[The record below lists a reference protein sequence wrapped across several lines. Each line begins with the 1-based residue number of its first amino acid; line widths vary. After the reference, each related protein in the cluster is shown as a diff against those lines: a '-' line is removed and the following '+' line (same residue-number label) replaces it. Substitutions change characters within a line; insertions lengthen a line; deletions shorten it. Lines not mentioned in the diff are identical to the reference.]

1 MSVATGFDTP
11 HGTPSLRTGTAS
23 LRDAASAKTDSV
35 VRLMERSI
43 GGADQPAIGSGR
55 GPVWPEP
62 RTLDSRPV
70 ARQITVRL
78 DRRTLRGWHIRLLDQ
93 LGQRPDRR
101 LQVEWVLGAHGLPPN
116 AELLFRLEAAIHGL
130 PRPGLATAAEPMAF
144 GTYGA
149 EVAAG
154 EPDLVLDLSG
164 GQTESDAVADR
175 GRPVWRLDF
184 DGMPGEAGL
193 LAALFA
199 GRAPVAALRGSD
211 GIPVAVGRLGAESHT
226 VMLVAFEDYLARS
239 ITLIA
244 AALDGAA
251 STHLPDGTATA
262 LQRQA
267 SFDLGGLGVSRRAA
281 SGLARQIAR
290 RLYALCFHSPQW
302 RVGWRRIVGPDLIDL
317 RRHPEG
323 GWTDLPDDGRRF
335 YADPFAIAHGGSVT
349 LFVEE
354 FDYRRGK
361 GVISALGFD
370 ATGPRGRPEPV
381 LELETHLSYP
391 FVFEADGAVWM
402 IPESH
407 ASGTIDLYR
416 AAAFP
421 GGWVHEAVLVD
432 HVVAGDA
439 TLLHHDGCWWM
450 FATVRAGGGSYSDTL
465 HLWHA
470 PHFRGPWTPHPRNP
484 VLIDVGSARAAGPI
498 VARDG
503 ALIRP
508 VQDCRRG
515 YGAALG
521 LARILRLDAEGYEQR
536 VETRLGPGAAW
547 PGSRLHM
554 LSAAGGFEFID
565 GSRRARSRL
574 LG

>member
-1 MSVATGFDTP
+1 MDGAIGGKDR
-11 HGTPSLRTGTAS
+11 PSAGGRAPAWPGRRKPAP
-23 LRDAASAKTDSV
+23 DSV
-35 VRLMERSI
+35 VRRAS
-43 GGADQPAIGSGR
+43 
-55 GPVWPEP
+55 
-62 RTLDSRPV
+62 V
-70 ARQITVRL
+70 AHDVTVRL
-78 DRRTLRGWHIRLLDQ
+78 DRRALRGWHIRLLDQ

-101 LQVEWVLGAHGLPPN
+101 VRVAWIEDAGGLPPN

-130 PRPGLATAAEPMAF
+130 PRPGLATAAEP
-144 GTYGA
+144 
-149 EVAAG
+149 VALALYEAAPDG
-154 EPDLVLDLSG
+154 EPVDLVLDLSG
-164 GQTESDAVADR
+164 CPTAPMTAR
-175 GRPVWRLDF
+175 TWRLDF
-184 DGMPGEAGL
+184 DGLPGEAGL
-193 LAALFA
+193 LAALF
-199 GRAPVAALRGSD
+199 GRRAPVAALRGPD
-211 GIPVAVGRLGAESHT
+211 GVPVAVGRLGAESHT
-226 VMLVAFEDYLARS
+226 VMLAAFEDYLART

-244 AALDGAA
+244 AALDGGA
-251 STHLPDGTATA
+251 SPVLPDGTEAP
-262 LQRQA
+262 LQPGTP
-267 SFDLGGLGVSRRAA
+267 FDLGSLGAGRRAA
-281 SGLARQIAR
+281 GGLARLIAR
-290 RLYALCFHSPQW
+290 RLYALCFHRPEW
-302 RVGWRRIVGPDLIDL
+302 RVGWRQVEGPDLIDL

-323 GWTDLPDDGRRF
+323 GWIDLPDDGRRF
-335 YADPFAIAHGGSVT
+335 YADPFAIARRGAVT

-361 GVISALGFD
+361 GVISAVGFD
-370 ATGPRGRPEPV
+370 ARGPRGRPEPV

-416 AAAFP
+416 ATAFP
-421 GGWVHEAVLVD
+421 RGWVHEAVLVD
-432 HVVAGDA
+432 GVVAGDA
-439 TLLHHDGCWWM
+439 TLLHHEGRWWL

-470 PHFRGPWTPHPRNP
+470 PHFRGPWTPHRLNP

-508 VQDCRRG
+508 VQDCRQG

-521 LARILRLDAEGYEQR
+521 LARILRLDEGGYAQR

-565 GSRRARSRL
+565 GSRRARMRGL
-574 LG
+574 A

>member
-1 MSVATGFDTP
+1 VSVVTGFSTP
-11 HGTPSLRTGTAS
+11 PMGAS
-23 LRDAASAKTDSV
+23 SGPGIVGLRDGAPPHPGSIVHRMD
-35 VRLMERSI
+35 RSI
-43 GGADQPAIGSGR
+43 GAANRPVAGTSR
-55 GPVWPEP
+55 GPVRPEP
-62 RTLDSRPV
+62 RRVAAPPA

-93 LGQRPDRR
+93 LGQRAERR
-101 LQVEWVLGAHGLPPN
+101 LRVEWVAGAHGLPPN

-144 GTYGA
+144 AAYGTD
-149 EVAAG
+149 AAAD

-164 GQTESDAVADR
+164 ARAGSDA

-199 GRAPVAALRGSD
+199 GRAPVAALRGPD
-211 GIPVAVGRLGAESHT
+211 GSPVAVGRLGAESHT

-239 ITLIA
+239 ITLIT

-251 STHLPDGTATA
+251 SPRLPDGSEAP
-262 LQRQA
+262 LQPGSR
-267 SFDLGGLGVSRRAA
+267 FDLGGLGVSRRAA

-302 RVGWRRIVGPDLIDL
+302 RVGWRRVVGPDLIDL

-370 ATGPRGRPEPV
+370 ESGPRGRPEPV

-416 AAAFP
+416 ATAFP

-439 TLLHHDGCWWM
+439 TLLRHDGCWWM

-508 VQDCRRG
+508 VQDCRQG

-521 LARILRLDAEGYEQR
+521 LARILRLDADGYEQR

>member
-1 MSVATGFDTP
+1 
-11 HGTPSLRTGTAS
+11 
-23 LRDAASAKTDSV
+23 
-35 VRLMERSI
+35 MERAI
-43 GGADQPAIGSGR
+43 GGVERPSAGDGRAPASR
-55 GPVWPEP
+55 ERSAVRPGPA
-62 RTLDSRPV
+62 
-70 ARQITVRL
+70 ARSVTVRL
-78 DRRTLRGWHIRLLDQ
+78 DRRALRGWHIRLLDQ

-101 LQVEWVLGAHGLPPN
+101 VRIAWIEDADGLPPN

-130 PRPGLATAAEPMAF
+130 PRPGLATAAEP
-144 GTYGA
+144 
-149 EVAAG
+149 VALAPYEAG
-154 EPDLVLDLSG
+154 RGGEASDLVLDLSG
-164 GQTESDAVADR
+164 APEEAASAPTS
-175 GRPVWRLDF
+175 PPTWRLDF
-184 DGMPGEAGL
+184 DGVPGEAGL
-193 LAALFA
+193 LSALFA
-199 GRAPVAALRGSD
+199 RRAPVAALRGPD
-211 GIPVAVGRLGAESHT
+211 GVPVAVGRLGAESHT
-226 VMLVAFEDYLARS
+226 VMLAAFEDYLART

-251 STHLPDGTATA
+251 SPTLPDGTEAP
-262 LQRQA
+262 LQPGRP
-267 SFDLGGLGVSRRAA
+267 FDLGGVGAGRRAA
-281 SGLARQIAR
+281 GGLARLIAS
-290 RLYALCFHSPQW
+290 RLYALCFHRPQW
-302 RVGWRRIVGPDLIDL
+302 RVGWRRIEGPDLIDL

-323 GWTDLPDDGRRF
+323 GWIDLPDDGHRF
-335 YADPFAIAHGGSVT
+335 YADPFAIARGGDVT

-361 GVISALGFD
+361 GVISAVGFD
-370 ATGPRGRPEPV
+370 AAGPRGRPEPV

-391 FVFEADGAVWM
+391 FVFEADGQVWM

-416 AAAFP
+416 ATAFP
-421 GGWVHEAVLVD
+421 RGWVHEAVLVD
-432 HVVAGDA
+432 GVVAGDA
-439 TLLHHDGCWWM
+439 TLLHHGGCWWL

-470 PHFRGPWTPHPRNP
+470 PHFRGPWTPHRLNP

-508 VQDCRRG
+508 VQDCRQG

-521 LARILRLDAEGYEQR
+521 LARILRLDADGYAQR

-554 LSAAGGFEFID
+554 LSAAGGLEFID
-565 GSRRARSRL
+565 GSRRAQPRL
-574 LG
+574 LA

>member
-1 MSVATGFDTP
+1 MS
-11 HGTPSLRTGTAS
+11 
-23 LRDAASAKTDSV
+23 
-35 VRLMERSI
+35 
-43 GGADQPAIGSGR
+43 
-55 GPVWPEP
+55 
-62 RTLDSRPV
+62 
-70 ARQITVRL
+70 
-78 DRRTLRGWHIRLLDQ
+78 
-93 LGQRPDRR
+93 
-101 LQVEWVLGAHGLPPN
+101 
-116 AELLFRLEAAIHGL
+116 
-130 PRPGLATAAEPMAF
+130 
-144 GTYGA
+144 
-149 EVAAG
+149 AG
-154 EPDLVLDLSG
+154 
-164 GQTESDAVADR
+164 
-175 GRPVWRLDF
+175 
-184 DGMPGEAGL
+184 
-193 LAALFA
+193 
-199 GRAPVAALRGSD
+199 
-211 GIPVAVGRLGAESHT
+211 
-226 VMLVAFEDYLARS
+226 
-239 ITLIA
+239 
-244 AALDGAA
+244 
-251 STHLPDGTATA
+251 
-262 LQRQA
+262 
-267 SFDLGGLGVSRRAA
+267 
-281 SGLARQIAR
+281 
-290 RLYALCFHSPQW
+290 
-302 RVGWRRIVGPDLIDL
+302 
-317 RRHPEG
+317 
-323 GWTDLPDDGRRF
+323 
-335 YADPFAIAHGGSVT
+335 PFAIAHGGSVT

-370 ATGPRGRPEPV
+370 AAGPRGRPEPV

-416 AAAFP
+416 ATAFP

-439 TLLHHDGCWWM
+439 TLLRHDGRWWM

-521 LARILRLDAEGYEQR
+521 LARILRLDADGYEQR

>member
-1 MSVATGFDTP
+1 
-11 HGTPSLRTGTAS
+11 
-23 LRDAASAKTDSV
+23 
-35 VRLMERSI
+35 MERTI
-43 GGADQPAIGSGR
+43 GGMDRPPAGGGRAPAWSGTR
-55 GPVWPEP
+55 AAG
-62 RTLDSRPV
+62 PV
-70 ARQITVRL
+70 ARTVTVRL
-78 DRRTLRGWHIRLLDQ
+78 GRRTLRGWHIRLLDQ

-101 LQVEWVLGAHGLPPN
+101 VQVAWAEEAGGLPPN
-116 AELLFRLEAAIHGL
+116 AELLFQLEAAIHGL
-130 PRPGLATAAEPMAF
+130 PRPGLATAAEPVALAP
-144 GTYGA
+144 Y
-149 EVAAG
+149 AAG
-154 EPDLVLDLSG
+154 PGDPAEPSDIVLDLSG
-164 GQTESDAVADR
+164 APAEAASAPT
-175 GRPVWRLDF
+175 WRLDF
-184 DGMPGEAGL
+184 DGLPGEAGL
-193 LAALFA
+193 LTALFA
-199 GRAPVAALRGSD
+199 RRAPVAALRGSD
-211 GIPVAVGRLGAESHT
+211 GVPVAVGRLGAESHT
-226 VMLVAFEDYLARS
+226 VMLAAFEDYLART

-251 STHLPDGTATA
+251 SPALPDGAEA
-262 LQRQA
+262 PLQPGA
-267 SFDLGGLGVSRRAA
+267 PFDLGGLGAGRRAA
-281 SGLARQIAR
+281 GGLARLIAR
-290 RLYALCFHSPQW
+290 RLYALCFHRPEW
-302 RVGWRRIVGPDLIDL
+302 RVGWRRIEGPDLIDL

-323 GWTDLPDDGRRF
+323 GWIDLPDDGRRF
-335 YADPFAIAHGGSVT
+335 YADPFAIARGGAVT

-361 GVISALGFD
+361 GVISAVGFD
-370 ATGPRGRPEPV
+370 ARGPRGRPEPV

-416 AAAFP
+416 ATAFP
-421 GGWVHEAVLVD
+421 RGWVHEAVLVD
-432 HVVAGDA
+432 GVVAGDA
-439 TLLHHDGCWWM
+439 TLLHHDGRWWL

-470 PHFRGPWTPHPRNP
+470 PHFRGPWTPHRLNP

-508 VQDCRRG
+508 VQDCRQG

-521 LARILRLDAEGYEQR
+521 LARILRLDADGYAQR

-565 GSRRARSRL
+565 GSRRAQMRGL
-574 LG
+574 A

>member
-1 MSVATGFDTP
+1 
-11 HGTPSLRTGTAS
+11 
-23 LRDAASAKTDSV
+23 
-35 VRLMERSI
+35 MERTI
-43 GGADQPAIGSGR
+43 GGADRPAAGGGR
-55 GPVWPEP
+55 SPAWPGA
-62 RTLDSRPV
+62 RTSAPRPV
-70 ARQITVRL
+70 VRTVTVRL
-78 DRRTLRGWHIRLLDQ
+78 NRRSLRGWHLRLLDR

-101 LQVEWVLGAHGLPPN
+101 IRIAWTEDPGGLPPN

-130 PRPGLATAAEPMAF
+130 SRPGLATAAEP
-144 GTYGA
+144 
-149 EVAAG
+149 VALAAYETEPAG
-154 EPDLVLDLSG
+154 GEGEIILDLSG
-164 GQTESDAVADR
+164 MAPRTAAAHASAAT
-175 GRPVWRLDF
+175 WRLDF
-184 DGMPGEAGL
+184 DGLPGEAGL
-193 LAALFA
+193 LTALFA
-199 GRAPVAALRGSD
+199 GRAPVAALRTSD
-211 GIPVAVGRLGAESHT
+211 GAPVAVGRLGAESHT
-226 VMLVAFEDYLARS
+226 VMLAAFEDYLART

-244 AALDGAA
+244 GALDGAP
-251 STHLPDGTATA
+251 STTLPDGAEA
-262 LQRQA
+262 PLQPG
-267 SFDLGGLGVSRRAA
+267 SPFDLSGLGAGRRAA
-281 SGLARQIAR
+281 EGVARQIAR
-290 RLYALCFHSPQW
+290 RLYALCFHKPQW
-302 RVGWRRIVGPDLIDL
+302 RVGWRRLLGPDLIDL

-323 GWTDLPDDGRRF
+323 GWIDLPDDGRRF
-335 YADPFAIAHGGSVT
+335 YADPVAIARDGAVT

-361 GVISALGFD
+361 GVISAVRFD
-370 ATGPRGRPEPV
+370 AGGPQGRPEPV

-391 FVFEADGAVWM
+391 FVFEADGQVWM

-416 AAAFP
+416 ATAFP

-432 HVVAGDA
+432 GVVASDA
-439 TLLHHDGCWWM
+439 TLLRHGGRWWL

-470 PHFRGPWTPHPRNP
+470 PDFRGPWTPHRCNP

-498 VARDG
+498 VARGG

-508 VQDCRRG
+508 VQDCRGG

-521 LARILRLDAEGYEQR
+521 LARILRLDEDGYAQR

-565 GSRRARSRL
+565 GSRRARPRL

>member
-1 MSVATGFDTP
+1 
-11 HGTPSLRTGTAS
+11 
-23 LRDAASAKTDSV
+23 
-35 VRLMERSI
+35 MERSI
-43 GGADQPAIGSGR
+43 GGADRAPVGGGRAPA
-55 GPVWPEP
+55 WPEP
-62 RTLDSRPV
+62 WAAAACPV
-70 ARQITVRL
+70 RGNVTVRL

-93 LGQRPDRR
+93 LGQGPDRR
-101 LQVEWVLGAHGLPPN
+101 IRISWVDGGGGLPPN

-130 PRPGLATAAEPMAF
+130 PRPGLATAAEPVALAPYE
-144 GTYGA
+144 TGA
-149 EVAAG
+149 DDGAA
-154 EPDLVLDLSG
+154 DIVLDLSG
-164 GQTESDAVADR
+164 APADSATAR
-175 GRPVWRLDF
+175 GSAPTWRLDF

-193 LAALFA
+193 LAALF
-199 GRAPVAALRGSD
+199 GRRAPVAALRGPD
-211 GIPVAVGRLGAESHT
+211 GVPVAVGRLGAESHT
-226 VMLVAFEDYLARS
+226 VMLAAFEDYLART

-244 AALDGAA
+244 AALDGGA
-251 STHLPDGTATA
+251 SATLPDGTETVLKPARA
-262 LQRQA
+262 
-267 SFDLGGLGVSRRAA
+267 FDLGGVGAGRRAA

-290 RLYALCFHSPQW
+290 RLYALCFHGPQW
-302 RVGWRRIVGPDLIDL
+302 RVGWRRVVGPDLIDL

-323 GWTDLPDDGRRF
+323 GWNDLPDDGRRF
-335 YADPFAIAHGGSVT
+335 YADPFAIARDGVVT

-361 GVISALGFD
+361 GVISAVGFD
-370 ATGPRGRPEPV
+370 ADGPRGCPEPV

-391 FVFEADGAVWM
+391 FVFEADGQVWM

-416 AAAFP
+416 ATAFP
-421 GGWVHEAVLVD
+421 RGWVHEAVLVD
-432 HVVAGDA
+432 GVVAGDA
-439 TLLHHDGCWWM
+439 TLLHHGGRWWL

-465 HLWHA
+465 HLWQA
-470 PHFRGPWTPHPRNP
+470 PHFRGPWTPHRHNP

-508 VQDCRRG
+508 VQDCREG

-521 LARILRLDAEGYEQR
+521 LARILRLDEDGYAQR

-565 GSRRARSRL
+565 GSRPARSRL
-574 LG
+574 LA

>member
-1 MSVATGFDTP
+1 
-11 HGTPSLRTGTAS
+11 
-23 LRDAASAKTDSV
+23 
-35 VRLMERSI
+35 MERSVAGADRRPAGS
-43 GGADQPAIGSGR
+43 GGA
-55 GPVWPEP
+55 PEP
-62 RTLDSRPV
+62 RAV
-70 ARQITVRL
+70 AAALTVTVRL

-93 LGQRPDRR
+93 LGQRADRR
-101 LQVEWVLGAHGLPPN
+101 VRVAWIADGTADGLPPN
-116 AELLFRLEAAIHGL
+116 AEWLFRLEAAIHGL
-130 PRPGLATAAEPMAF
+130 PRPGLATAAEPVALTPYAQGPDPG
-144 GTYGA
+144 GT
-149 EVAAG
+149 
-154 EPDLVLDLSG
+154 DLILDLSG
-164 GQTESDAVADR
+164 APGPGPARAGPAAGDPPT
-175 GRPVWRLDF
+175 WRLDF

-199 GRAPVAALRGSD
+199 RRAPVAALRGPN
-211 GIPVAVGRLGAESHT
+211 GAPVAIGRLGAESHT
-226 VMLVAFEDYLARS
+226 VMLAAFEDYLART

-251 STHLPDGTATA
+251 STTLPDGAA
-262 LQRQA
+262 APLQPA
-267 SFDLGGLGVSRRAA
+267 AAYDLDGFGAGRRAA
-281 SGLARQIAR
+281 EGLGRQIAR
-290 RLYALCFHSPQW
+290 RLYALCFHGPQW
-302 RVGWRRIVGPDLIDL
+302 RVGWRRVVGPDLIDL

-335 YADPFAIAHGGSVT
+335 YADPFAIARDGAVT

-361 GVISALGFD
+361 GVISAVGFD
-370 ATGPRGRPEPV
+370 AGGPRGRPEPV

-391 FVFEADGAVWM
+391 FVFEADGQVWM

-416 AAAFP
+416 ATAFP
-421 GGWVHEAVLVD
+421 RGWVHEAVLVD
-432 HVVAGDA
+432 GVVAGDA
-439 TLLHHDGCWWM
+439 TLLRHGGRWWL

-470 PHFRGPWTPHPRNP
+470 PHFRGPWTPHRCNP
-484 VLIDVGSARAAGPI
+484 VLIDVGSARAAGP
-498 VARDG
+498 VVLRDG

-508 VQDCRRG
+508 VQDCRGG

-521 LARILRLDAEGYEQR
+521 LARILRLDEGGFAQR

-565 GSRRARSRL
+565 GSCRARIRRP
-574 LG
+574 GRG

>member
-1 MSVATGFDTP
+1 
-11 HGTPSLRTGTAS
+11 
-23 LRDAASAKTDSV
+23 
-35 VRLMERSI
+35 MERAI
-43 GGADQPAIGSGR
+43 GGVDRPTAGGSR

-62 RTLDSRPV
+62 RAIAPRPV
-70 ARQITVRL
+70 ALRITVRL

-93 LGQRPDRR
+93 LGQRAERH
-101 LQVEWVLGAHGLPPN
+101 LQVAWVAGAHGLPPN

-130 PRPGLATAAEPMAF
+130 PRPGLATAAEPVALAA
-144 GTYGA
+144 YGA
-149 EVAAG
+149 DAQADEA
-154 EPDLVLDLSG
+154 DLVLDLSG
-164 GQTESDAVADR
+164 APADPADT
-175 GRPVWRLDF
+175 GPPIWRLDF

-199 GRAPVAALRGSD
+199 GRAPLAALRGPD
-211 GIPVAVGRLGAESHT
+211 GVPVAVGRLGAESHT
-226 VMLVAFEDYLARS
+226 VMLVAFEDYLARI

-251 STHLPDGTATA
+251 SPRLPDGSEAP
-262 LQRQA
+262 LQPGSR
-267 SFDLGGLGVSRRAA
+267 FDLGGLGVSRRAV

-302 RVGWRRIVGPDLIDL
+302 RVGWRRVVGPDLIDL
-317 RRHPEG
+317 RRHPAG

-370 ATGPRGRPEPV
+370 AAGPRGRPEPV
-381 LELETHLSYP
+381 LELATHLSYP

-416 AAAFP
+416 ATAFP

-432 HVVAGDA
+432 DVVAGDA
-439 TLLHHDGCWWM
+439 TLLRHDGGWWM

>member
-1 MSVATGFDTP
+1 
-11 HGTPSLRTGTAS
+11 
-23 LRDAASAKTDSV
+23 
-35 VRLMERSI
+35 MERAI
-43 GGADQPAIGSGR
+43 GGADGPAPGVGR

-62 RTLDSRPV
+62 RAAAPRPV
-70 ARQITVRL
+70 LLRIAVRL

-93 LGQRPDRR
+93 LGQGLGRR
-101 LQVEWVLGAHGLPPN
+101 VRVAWVAGAQGLPPN

-130 PRPGLATAAEPMAF
+130 PRPGLATPAEPVALAA
-144 GTYGA
+144 YGA
-149 EVAAG
+149 DAPAEDS
-154 EPDLVLDLSG
+154 DLVLDLSG
-164 GQTESDAVADR
+164 GPDDPAGT
-175 GRPVWRLDF
+175 GPPVWRLDF

-199 GRAPVAALRGSD
+199 GNAPVAALRGSD
-211 GIPVAVGRLGAESHT
+211 GAPVAVGRLGAESHT
-226 VMLVAFEDYLARS
+226 VMLAAFEDYLART

-251 STHLPDGTATA
+251 STHLPDGSGAA
-262 LQRQA
+262 LQPA
-267 SFDLGGLGVSRRAA
+267 SRFDLDGLGVSRRAA
-281 SGLARQIAR
+281 GGLARQIAR
-290 RLYALCFHSPQW
+290 RLYALCFHRPQW
-302 RVGWRRIVGPDLIDL
+302 RVGWRRVVGPDLIDL

-361 GVISALGFD
+361 GVISALSFD
-370 ATGPRGRPEPV
+370 ASGPRGRPEPV
-381 LELETHLSYP
+381 LELDTHLSYP

-416 AAAFP
+416 ATAFP

-439 TLLHHDGCWWM
+439 TLLRHEGRWWM

-508 VQDCRRG
+508 VQDCRQG

-521 LARILRLDAEGYEQR
+521 LARILRLDVDGYEQR

-565 GSRRARSRL
+565 GSRRARARL